1 MYAGYV
7 DDRLLF
13 SAGMAGY
20 EISAGT
26 LHKEIG
32 KCDSAIIKLPP
43 SNLMRDTPV
52 KRASII
58 KICKDGV
65 TVFKGCVADTSM
77 DFAGNKTYNID
88 GAMMWMKDICKPP
101 FTMTEDTMLYYATAI
116 ITQYNDVC
124 RATKQIK
131 LGTVD
136 DTLPT
141 LAVEQ
146 TEYKSML
153 SLLQDAAQAIG
164 GTLCIRYDGD
174 DIFLDVIKAYDH
186 RCAQQIE
193 ISKNLLDLTDQIDSA
208 DLITRVYPL
217 GKDGLTIASVNNNST
232 CLINADAEGLYGRID
247 GTLRVDTDDAD
258 ALKAQAAAYLAQYCG
273 LSHGI
278 RVTAADLSAVD
289 FKLESYHI
297 GDSVRVVSPPHG
309 IDTIMQVTSMD
320 TSLVSEKDTMVLGWS
335 NRTLTGA
342 VASGGGSSSGTTT
355 SGGGG
360 TIDVDDALSLDST
373 NPVQNKVVTAALAGK
388 ASTATATQPAAG
400 LMSAA
405 DKVKLDGI
413 EDGATKTI
421 VDDAM
426 SDTSTNPVQNK
437 IVTAELDKKAG
448 KDVAT
453 ADADGL
459 MSAADKV
466 KLDGIEDG
474 ATKTIVDDA
483 MSDTSTN
490 PVQNKVIKKYID
502 EKGVNYFDTYVEKPT
517 KEKLTAYADYYTCEC
532 KATHTYAEIA
542 AALAKDMVPRV
553 LLVDVIDSVGANRI
567 VCPLNEYYNGADG
580 SYDFDA
586 PNIAGMY
593 GYGTGIVS
601 ISEDGAVYTC
611 SAGELPPATDKDNGK
626 CLVVDG
632 GRYRCGTPAAATQST
647 PGYMSAADKA
657 KLDGIEAG
665 ANKTVVDAA
674 LDATSTNPVQNK
686 AVKTA
691 LDGKAGTA
699 VATASANGLMSAAD
713 KAKLDGIDVGANK
726 TTVDAALDAASENPV
741 QNKAVKKALDG
752 KLSTRGGEISASLE
766 VGQTVSAEGSVSVG
780 RTSTD
785 TGIHFEKA
793 ASDAGRI
800 SHGSDPMTGV
810 APIAR
815 LKVAS
820 PTEDDD
826 AATKGYVD
834 GSAVRYDAAQELEF
848 AQKGQARQNI
858 DAAGVD
864 SHQFQG
870 FLTLSP
876 ANETLGH
883 GVGLSPTG
891 SGHNYTLDISDV
903 DEGNPTLLTGVKTP
917 TDANTNAATTVEYV
931 KNKIAEVAA
940 SGGVDV
946 DNALSATSTNPV
958 QNKVVTAALTGKAGT
973 AVATTSANGLMSAA
987 DKTKLD
993 GVEAGATRT
1002 TVDAA
1007 LDAASENPVQN
1018 KAVLS
1023 ALDGKMD
1030 KSGGTFTG
1038 NVYGKYFCGTWLQS
1052 TAASDLGRTPGKIA
1066 VLDDSGWVY
1075 YRTPAELLA
1084 DIGAMSGGDYYTKA
1098 ETDAAIAV
1106 RASTSAYGT
1115 TKLSNSTTS
1124 SSKTLAATP
1133 YAVKTALAQAKA
1145 YVDSAIA
1152 VAINSAY

>member
-1 MYAGYV
+1 MADNNKAVGPLATAKLVALIKAVTAKKYDKTGGKIDGNAEITGGLKVGMSSEFSSSIKAGSEISSDMLLMAPIVELRDPAKEESISFGVSGENAAKVTSPIPGGGTQYARLAVGTPTGDNDATTKAYV
-7 DDRLLF
+7 DGRTHD
-13 SAGMAGY
+13 Y
-20 EISAGT
+20 YDVTVISA
-26 LHKEIG
+26 
-32 KCDSAIIKLPP
+32 A
-43 SNLMRDTPV
+43 
-52 KRASII
+52 
-58 KICKDGV
+58 
-65 TVFKGCVADTSM
+65 
-77 DFAGNKTYNID
+77 
-88 GAMMWMKDICKPP
+88 
-101 FTMTEDTMLYYATAI
+101 
-116 ITQYNDVC
+116 
-124 RATKQIK
+124 
-131 LGTVD
+131 
-136 DTLPT
+136 
-141 LAVEQ
+141 
-146 TEYKSML
+146 
-153 SLLQDAAQAIG
+153 DAAQTIDG
-164 GTLCIRYDGD
+164 GI
-174 DIFLDVIKAYDH
+174 
-186 RCAQQIE
+186 
-193 ISKNLLDLTDQIDSA
+193 ISVRGSA
-208 DLITRVYPL
+208 DKTV
-217 GKDGLTIASVNNNST
+217 
-232 CLINADAEGLYGRID
+232 AEI
-247 GTLRVDTDDAD
+247 
-258 ALKAQAAAYLAQYCG
+258 AAAY
-273 LSHGI
+273 
-278 RVTAADLSAVD
+278 AAGAIVRCIYGGNIMPLVRAGDG
-289 FKLESYHI
+289 SYSFAGTGANYGVARDGNI
-297 GDSVRVVSPPHG
+297 TV
-309 IDTIMQVTSMD
+309 TIMS
-320 TSLVSEKDTMVLGWS
+320 
-335 NRTLTGA
+335 
-342 VASGGGSSSGTTT
+342 TT
-355 SGGGG
+355 SNGDTTLITSAAGELP
-360 TIDVDDALSLDST
+360 IPDSDVSQNGCAL
-373 NPVQNKVVTAALAGK
+373 VVRDGQWMYSEDKLIP
-388 ASTATATQPAAG
+388 ATPTSNG

-405 DKVKLDGI
+405 DKAKLDSMDSVCYDIYAKIGT
-413 EDGATKTI
+413 A
-421 VDDAM
+421 
-426 SDTSTNPVQNK
+426 DTHDSVYKYGCMVSHTF
-437 IVTAELDKKAG
+437 AEINAAVHAG
-448 KDVAT
+448 KT
-453 ADADGL
+453 
-459 MSAADKV
+459 
-466 KLDGIEDG
+466 
-474 ATKTIVDDA
+474 
-483 MSDTSTN
+483 
-490 PVQNKVIKKYID
+490 
-502 EKGVNYFDTYVEKPT
+502 
-517 KEKLTAYADYYTCEC
+517 
-532 KATHTYAEIA
+532 
-542 AALAKDMVPRV
+542 PRV
-553 LLVDVIDSVGANRI
+553 LLVDNIDNPSDTRVI
-567 VCPLNEYYNGADG
+567 CPLSEYDTSRSEGGY
-580 SYDFDA
+580 YFDA
-586 PNIAGMY
+586 PGLVGVNGSGRIY
-593 GYGTGIVS
+593 ID
-601 ISEDGAVYTC
+601 ENGATYTC
-611 SAGELPPATDKDNGK
+611 SAGELPAVDANHDGK
-626 CLVVDG
+626 YLMIDG
-632 GRYRCGTPAAATQST
+632 GRWTYRRPDAATAT
-647 PGYMSAADKA
+647 APGFMSAADKA
-657 KLDGIEAG
+657 KLDGIETD

-674 LDATSTNPVQNK
+674 LDAGSANPVQNK
-686 AVKTA
+686 AVKAA

-699 VATASANGLMSAAD
+699 VATTSANGLMSAAD
-713 KAKLDGIDVGANK
+713 KTKLDGVEAGANK

-741 QNKAVKKALDG
+741 QNKAVKAALDG
-752 KLSTRGGEISASLE
+752 KLSTRGGEISGYLS
-766 VGQTVSAEGSVSVG
+766 VGLTASAEGSVSTG
-780 RTSTD
+780 KTSTD

-793 ASDAGRI
+793 GSDVGRI

-864 SHQFQG
+864 SPQFQG

-1052 TAASDLGRTPGKIA
+1052 TAAGDLGRTPGKIA

>member
-26 LHKEIG
+26 IHKEIG
-32 KCDSAIIKLPP
+32 KCDSATIKLPP

-141 LAVEQ
+141 LTVEQ

-164 GTLCIRYDGD
+164 GTLCISYDGD

-208 DLITRVYPL
+208 DLITRVYPI

-247 GTLRVDTDDAD
+247 GTLRVDTDDAS
-258 ALKAQAAAYLAQYCG
+258 ALKAAAATYLAQNCG
-273 LSHGI
+273 LSRGI
-278 RVTAADLSAVD
+278 QVSAADLSGTD
-289 FKLESYHI
+289 ITLEPYHI

-309 IDTIMQVTSMD
+309 IDTIMTVSKLD
-320 TSLVSEKDTMVLGWS
+320 TSLVGDKDTMTLGWS
-335 NRTLTGA
+335 SKTLTGA
-342 VASGGGSSSGTTT
+342 VASGGSGSSSGTTT

-373 NPVQNKVVTAALAGK
+373 NPVQNKVITSALAKK
-388 ASTATATQPAAG
+388 AGTAVATESANG

-405 DKVKLDGI
+405 DKKKLDGI
-413 EDGATKTI
+413 
-421 VDDAM
+421 
-426 SDTSTNPVQNK
+426 
-437 IVTAELDKKAG
+437 
-448 KDVAT
+448 
-453 ADADGL
+453 AD
-459 MSAADKV
+459 
-466 KLDGIEDG
+466 
-474 ATKTIVDDA
+474 
-483 MSDTSTN
+483 
-490 PVQNKVIKKYID
+490 
-502 EKGVNYFDTYVEKPT
+502 
-517 KEKLTAYADYYTCEC
+517 
-532 KATHTYAEIA
+532 
-542 AALAKDMVPRV
+542 
-553 LLVDVIDSVGANRI
+553 
-567 VCPLNEYYNGADG
+567 
-580 SYDFDA
+580 
-586 PNIAGMY
+586 
-593 GYGTGIVS
+593 
-601 ISEDGAVYTC
+601 
-611 SAGELPPATDKDNGK
+611 
-626 CLVVDG
+626 
-632 GRYRCGTPAAATQST
+632 
-647 PGYMSAADKA
+647 
-657 KLDGIEAG
+657 G

-674 LDATSTNPVQNK
+674 LDAGSANPVQNK
-686 AVKTA
+686 AVKAALDNKADKTA
-691 LDGKAGTA
+691 LDAK
-699 VATASANGLMSAAD
+699 AD
-713 KAKLDGIDVGANK
+713 KTALNAKLDK
-726 TTVDAALDAASENPV
+726 T
-741 QNKAVKKALDG
+741 
-752 KLSTRGGEISASLE
+752 GG
-766 VGQTVSAEGSVSVG
+766 T
-780 RTSTD
+780 
-785 TGIHFEKA
+785 
-793 ASDAGRI
+793 
-800 SHGSDPMTGV
+800 
-810 APIAR
+810 
-815 LKVAS
+815 
-820 PTEDDD
+820 
-826 AATKGYVD
+826 
-834 GSAVRYDAAQELEF
+834 
-848 AQKGQARQNI
+848 
-858 DAAGVD
+858 
-864 SHQFQG
+864 
-870 FLTLSP
+870 
-876 ANETLGH
+876 
-883 GVGLSPTG
+883 
-891 SGHNYTLDISDV
+891 
-903 DEGNPTLLTGVKTP
+903 LTG
-917 TDANTNAATTVEYV
+917 N
-931 KNKIAEVAA
+931 
-940 SGGVDV
+940 
-946 DNALSATSTNPV
+946 
-958 QNKVVTAALTGKAGT
+958 LTGKYIT
-973 AVATTSANGLMSAA
+973 
-987 DKTKLD
+987 
-993 GVEAGATRT
+993 
-1002 TVDAA
+1002 
-1007 LDAASENPVQN
+1007 
-1018 KAVLS
+1018 
-1023 ALDGKMD
+1023 
-1030 KSGGTFTG
+1030 
-1038 NVYGKYFCGTWLQS
+1038 GTWLQS